1 MDAGSLSPQLYGG
14 DLLYPSVRCLGEFM
28 SRCAACPVLRCSWES
43 AATLGCEPD
52 PATTTGK
59 QQQQQQ
65 RSQYDVPNGHLE
77 ALHAGS
83 WRGVCAQGLDASLTC
98 AQLQCPTD
106 EVKVTEREFDPA
118 ALDPDPYRW
127 VAQAPCTGER
137 GERGEQATHRCRDLL
152 AWSDVST
159 CPGNRSAFISC
170 RERSGPMLAV
180 SWLIVSTA
188 IVSLL
193 ALLALRLVEWRPG
206 LLSSVKGGLSAT
218 RDRLCL
224 SRSRPRDR
232 YSHPNPA
239 RWRGSLDYEAPSGAH
254 SETHGGAHSE
264 AHDGARSGAHGGA
277 QSEAHGGAHSR
288 THGGAH
294 SRTHGGAHSGTHGEA
309 EWETQGGAHIGAHG
323 GAHSGTYG
331 GARSGTQGG
340 AHIGAHGKA
349 QWEAHGAGES
359 GPQGGAHSGVPG
371 GAAPGGGAPGGGA
384 PGGGAPGG
392 GSPSRV
398 DRYSVTPV
406 EEKERLDSGSS
417 MLCDLAELNGLL
429 STHGYR
435 LDNSLTPPPG
445 YLQALRTL
453 TRPHP
458 PGLTPPP
465 SYLQASFHSRES
477 LAQSSRSL
485 PLSLGQAL
493 RILSRPM
500 LVPLATHDPDQRQD
514 EEEEEAEGGND
525 EGQGLLARP
534 VIVHS
539 AQPGRESLL

>member
-1 MDAGSLSPQLYGG
+1 MRHGERWDALCVSGWNASGRLAEELCQGAGCGPPKRDAGSLSPQLYGG
-14 DLLYPSVRCLGEFM
+14 DLLYPSVRCLGEFV

-43 AATLGCEPD
+43 TATLACEPG
-52 PATTTGK
+52 PATTTDEVTWPRVRVLGGWGPC
-59 QQQQQQ
+59 Q
-65 RSQYDVPNGHLE
+65 GHLE

-83 WRGVCAQGLDASLTC
+83 WRGVCAQALDASLAC

-106 EVKVTEREFDPA
+106 EVKVTEREIDPTGLD
-118 ALDPDPYRW
+118 LDPYHW

-137 GERGEQATHRCRDLL
+137 GERGERGEQATHKCRDLL
-152 AWSDVST
+152 TWSDVST

-170 RERSGPMLAV
+170 RERSGPMLVV

-193 ALLALRLVEWRPG
+193 ALLTLRLVEWRPG

-239 RWRGSLDYEAPSGAH
+239 RWRGSLDYEAP
-254 SETHGGAHSE
+254 GGAHSE
-264 AHDGARSGAHGGA
+264 AYGGAHSGAHGGDH
-277 QSEAHGGAHSR
+277 SE
-288 THGGAH
+288 
-294 SRTHGGAHSGTHGEA
+294 
-309 EWETQGGAHIGAHG
+309 
-323 GAHSGTYG
+323 
-331 GARSGTQGG
+331 
-340 AHIGAHGKA
+340 AHGKA
-349 QWEAHGAGES
+349 QWEAHGAAES
-359 GPQGGAHSGVPG
+359 GPQGGAHSGTHGGAHSGAHGGAHSEAHGKAQWEAHGAAERGPQGGAHSGVPG
-371 GAAPGGGAPGGGA
+371 GAAPGGGTPAGT
-384 PGGGAPGG
+384 
-392 GSPSRV
+392 PSQV

-435 LDNSLTPPPG
+435 LDSSLTPPPG

-465 SYLQASFHSRES
+465 SYLQA
-477 LAQSSRSL
+477 
-485 PLSLGQAL
+485 L

-514 EEEEEAEGGND
+514 EEEEEEAEGGND